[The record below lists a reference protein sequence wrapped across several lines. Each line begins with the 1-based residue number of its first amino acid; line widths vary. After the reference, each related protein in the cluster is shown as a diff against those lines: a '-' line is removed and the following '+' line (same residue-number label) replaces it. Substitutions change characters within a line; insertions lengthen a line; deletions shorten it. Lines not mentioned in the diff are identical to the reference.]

1 MPPKAAAPKA
11 KAASSD
17 HASYQGK
24 LESCQ
29 HRLAMR
35 SRMVFLGRVHRVQLR
50 RALDFGL
57 ERGLTRSCRHDQ
69 RCHHHLEGPQR
80 IKVQLLPFRALESSS
95 SFDASLIDHR

>member
-24 LESCQ
+24 LESPQ

-35 SRMVFLGRVHRVQLR
+35 SRIVFLGRVHRVQLWK
-50 RALDFGL
+50 ALDFGL
-57 ERGLTRSCRHDQ
+57 ERGLTRSRRHDQ
-69 RCHHHLEGPQR
+69 RCHHHFEGPQR
-80 IKVQLLPFRALESSS
+80 IKVRLLPLRGLESSS
-95 SFDASLIDHR
+95 SFDASFIDHR